1 MNAIKNIISAV
12 IMSLLPMLASAQNEG
27 RRVSIIPHAGVTIS
41 KMDGS
46 ALTASKEWKAGY
58 TFGASVEIPLSRYY
72 SLTTGADFSLIGT
85 GFKEQKE
92 KYASANA
99 KLDVTY
105 VSVPL
110 QVKAYFSGVKGLA
123 AHIGVQAGI
132 LVSAKDKTTIHSI
145 RTMNLGN
152 GTSSMYL
159 WESHEE
165 KKSENVK
172 SNFHNIIAGIPFGLS
187 YEWRHI
193 TLDASYCFEARKA
206 VNLKSY
212 DFLGNNTYSPSA
224 RNHAVYITVGYKFT
238 L

>member
-1 MNAIKNIISAV
+1 
-12 IMSLLPMLASAQNEG
+12 
-27 RRVSIIPHAGVTIS
+27 
-41 KMDGS
+41 
-46 ALTASKEWKAGY
+46 
-58 TFGASVEIPLSRYY
+58 
-72 SLTTGADFSLIGT
+72 
-85 GFKEQKE
+85 
-92 KYASANA
+92 
-99 KLDVTY
+99 
-105 VSVPL
+105 
-110 QVKAYFSGVKGLA
+110 
-123 AHIGVQAGI
+123 
-132 LVSAKDKTTIHSI
+132 
-145 RTMNLGN
+145 MNLGN

-172 SNFHNIIAGIPFGLS
+172 SNFRNIIAGIPFGLS

-212 DFLGNNTYSPSA
+212 DFWGNNTYSPTA